1 MTGQRVR
8 YQLLS
13 WISLIDC
20 HPSLSLNGGGNG
32 D

>member
-1 MTGQRVR
+1 MTDQRVR
-8 YQLLS
+8 HQLLS

-20 HPSLSLNGGGNG
+20 RPSLSLNGGGDG